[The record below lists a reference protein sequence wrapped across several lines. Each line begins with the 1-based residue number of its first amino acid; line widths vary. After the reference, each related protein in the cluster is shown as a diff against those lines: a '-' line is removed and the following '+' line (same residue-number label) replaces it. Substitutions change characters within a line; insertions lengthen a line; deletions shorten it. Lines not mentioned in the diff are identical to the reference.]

1 MSESAG
7 SPTGSP
13 TDSPTGS
20 PTGSKDV
27 AHAARS
33 GAMQTLTIAVQGLL
47 TVTHVLLARLF
58 GQAVFGLY
66 QTCLAY
72 LEILTRAGTGG
83 APQGMLRYVA
93 AHRARG
99 EPEVV
104 RSALGTGL
112 RLAVGLASVAA
123 LILIAAS
130 GLIAHV
136 THEPAL
142 AAALRIMAP
151 AAVFTGC
158 VYVLVNASLAAK
170 VTRANFFVRG
180 LGEPLLFMAAG
191 LTAALFGRSVL
202 QLATAHVLAA
212 ALTLALALFVVG
224 RVFGPGEIRRAV
236 RAPWL
241 PGFARYSTPLGAAE
255 LMNAILQRADIV
267 LLTTLVGPRA
277 AGAYAAAEFISRVI
291 SNARYVF
298 DAVAA
303 PVFSEAIHLGQAD
316 RLRYNLQLM
325 SRWVATAALPITVTV
340 IALRHELLSLYGPA
354 FVAATTAMAVLAVGH
369 LMNATFGLMGYIL
382 VVGGRSRL
390 VLANNVIATVVNVA
404 LALLLIPRL
413 GMVGAAITV
422 LASVTLSGLLVL
434 VQVRMIHGIYPFGWA
449 TLKPLA
455 AGGTALGL
463 ELLVGRHVGATG
475 LRIPLVIVAGVVAYL
490 TTLVLLGLA
499 PEEKRL
505 ATNAWA
511 RLRGRGS
518 AG

>member
-1 MSESAG
+1 LTEPAPAQPAG
-7 SPTGSP
+7 DGR
-13 TDSPTGS
+13 G
-20 PTGSKDV
+20 GAGGAKDV

-72 LEILTRAGTGG
+72 IEILTRAGTGG

-99 EPEVV
+99 EEDVV

-112 RLAVGLASVAA
+112 RLAVGLASAGALA
-123 LILIAAS
+123 LIALAGVVAR
-130 GLIAHV
+130 LN
-136 THEPAL
+136 HEPPL
-142 AAALRIMAP
+142 AAALRVMAP
-151 AAVFTGC
+151 AAVCSGC
-158 VYVLVNASLAAK
+158 MYVLVNASLAAK
-170 VTRANFFVRG
+170 VTRANFIVRG
-180 LGEPLLFMAAG
+180 LADPLLFMTAG
-191 LTAALFGRSVL
+191 LLAAVFGRTVL
-202 QLATAHVLAA
+202 HLAVAHLLAATATF
-212 ALTLALALFVVG
+212 TLSMFVVG
-224 RVFGPGEIRRAV
+224 RVFGRGEIPRAL
-236 RAPWL
+236 RSPWL

-267 LLTTLVGPRA
+267 LLTSIVGPSA

-303 PVFSEAIHLGQAD
+303 PVFSEAIHLGQGD

-354 FVAATTAMAVLAVGH
+354 FVAAVTAMTVLTVSH
-369 LMNATFGLMGYIL
+369 LMNATMGLMGYIL

-390 VLANNVIATVVNVA
+390 VLANNVVATLVNIAIA
-404 LALLLIPRL
+404 LILIPRYA
-413 GMVGAAITV
+413 MVGAAIAV
-422 LASVTLSGLLVL
+422 LSSVTLSGLLVL
-434 VQVRMIHGIYPFGWA
+434 VQVRMIYGIYPFSPA
-449 TLKPLA
+449 TLKPVA
-455 AGGTALGL
+455 AGAVALGV
-463 ELLVGRHVGATG
+463 ELMIGRNVGPIG
-475 LRIPLVIVAGVVAYL
+475 LRIPLVIVGGLVAYL
-490 TTLVLLGLA
+490 GMLLGLGLA

-505 ATNAWA
+505 ASSIRA
-511 RLRGRGS
+511 RLSRRPS
-518 AG
+518 P

>member
-1 MSESAG
+1 LSEPA
-7 SPTGSP
+7 
-13 TDSPTGS
+13 
-20 PTGSKDV
+20 GSKDV

-58 GQAVFGLY
+58 GQPVFGLY

-99 EPEVV
+99 EADVV

-112 RLAVGLASVAA
+112 RLAVGLASAAA
-123 LILIAAS
+123 LGLIAAS
-130 GLIAHV
+130 GLVARL

-142 AAALRIMAP
+142 APALRIMAP

-170 VTRANFFVRG
+170 VTRANFYVRG
-180 LGEPLLFMAAG
+180 LGEPLLFMTAG
-191 LTAALFGRSVL
+191 LLAALFGRTVL
-202 QLATAHVLAA
+202 HLAVAHVLAA
-212 ALTLALALFVVG
+212 ATTLTLAAFVVG
-224 RVFGPGEIRRAV
+224 RVFGRGEIGRAV
-236 RAPWL
+236 RSPWL
-241 PGFARYSTPLGAAE
+241 AGFARYSTPLGAAE

-267 LLTTLVGPRA
+267 LLTTIVDASA

-303 PVFSEAIHLGQAD
+303 PVFSEAIHLGQGD

-354 FVAATTAMAVLAVGH
+354 FVTAVTAMSVLAVSH
-369 LMNATFGLMGYIL
+369 LMNATMGLMGYIL

-390 VLANNVIATVVNVA
+390 VLANNVVATVVNIAIA
-404 LALLLIPRL
+404 LVLIPRYA
-413 GMVGAAITV
+413 MVGAAIAV
-422 LASVTLSGLLVL
+422 LTSVTLSGLLVL
-434 VQVRMIHGIYPFGWA
+434 VQVRMIHGMYPFAWA

-455 AGGTALGL
+455 AGVTALGI
-463 ELLVGRHVGATG
+463 ELLVGRHVGPVG
-475 LRIPLVIVAGVVAYL
+475 LRIPLVIAAGLVAYL
-490 TTLVLLGLA
+490 TMLVILGLA

-505 ATNAWA
+505 AIGVWA
-511 RLRGRGS
+511 RVRGQRPP
-518 AG
+518 A